1 MDTDRLA
8 CNELIKIKYMKFR
21 LLLILLVSGLAVFG
35 QSLTKKVLFLG
46 NSYTAVNNLPQMMA
60 DVAVSAGDTLW
71 FDSNTPGGYT
81 L

>member
-1 MDTDRLA
+1 
-8 CNELIKIKYMKFR
+8 MKFR

-60 DVAVSAGDTLW
+60 DVAVSAGDSLW

>member
-8 CNELIKIKYMKFR
+8 CNELIKTKYMKFR

-60 DVAVSAGDTLW
+60 DVAVSAGDSLW